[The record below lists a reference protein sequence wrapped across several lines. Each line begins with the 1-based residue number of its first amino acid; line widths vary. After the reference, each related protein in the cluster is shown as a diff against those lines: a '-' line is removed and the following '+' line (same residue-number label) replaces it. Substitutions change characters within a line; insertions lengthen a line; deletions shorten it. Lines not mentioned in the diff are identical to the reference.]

1 MAREVTNYG
10 RFFAAFNRLTIH
22 GDRDE
27 ARRQF
32 VLQYTGGRTDSLRGM
47 THMEYTC
54 LCIALEDVNANRDEI
69 RRCRSIVLK
78 LLQELGV
85 DTTDWSR
92 IDAFCLQPRISGKR
106 FGQLSAPELMELDK
120 KLRAIRNKG
129 WQTTK

>member
-1 MAREVTNYG
+1 
-10 RFFAAFNRLTIH
+10 
-22 GDRDE
+22 
-27 ARRQF
+27 
-32 VLQYTGGRTDSLRGM
+32 
-47 THMEYTC
+47 MEYTC

-129 WQTTK
+129 WQITK